1 MTDYGVWGNKERR
14 PPGKQISYTHVHD
27 HNRDAFAAMNAF
39 HHVTTMLCYKWS
51 S

>member
-14 PPGKQISYTHVHD
+14 PPGKQISYIHD
-27 HNRDAFAAMNAF
+27 HNWDAFAAMNAS